1 MKTKRDIAAEAYQVI
16 GALASSAG
24 LFDDKEVQ
32 RALDY
37 FSAVA
42 NGENP
47 EEAILPWG
55 VTTRKVMTFEDWKNA
70 MR

>member
-1 MKTKRDIAAEAYQVI
+1 MRTKRDVAAEAYQVI
-16 GALASSAG
+16 GSLASTAE

-42 NGENP
+42 NGYSPRGGVLPFGIAKAAAEN
-47 EEAILPWG
+47 
-55 VTTRKVMTFEDWKNA
+55 VTIKSFFG
-70 MR
+70 